1 MKNFKNLL
9 PLILTVLFLTS
20 CSDSSE
26 DIDTTTKSNFK
37 ITYSQN
43 GDLEEGVLVLNFI
56 TPAPI
61 PDYNSQSVLTSDTLN
76 ESKTY
81 TFETSQKTNSF
92 SFNYTHSFAYV
103 MGINDTKEINTSIK
117 VYKDDVLIYDENF
130 ILNKDNINVQVY
142 TSNLN
147 DI

>member
-1 MKNFKNLL
+1 MKNIKNLL
-9 PLILTVLFLTS
+9 SLILTVLFLAS

-26 DIDTTTKSNFK
+26 DIDTNTKSNFK

-103 MGINDTKEINTSIK
+103 MGINDTKEITTSIK

>member
-1 MKNFKNLL
+1 MKNIKNLL
-9 PLILTVLFLTS
+9 SLILTVLFLTS

-43 GDLEEGVLVLNFI
+43 GDLEEGILVLNFI

-81 TFETSQKTNSF
+81 IFETSQKTNSF

-103 MGINDTKEINTSIK
+103 MGINDTKEITTSIK

>member
-1 MKNFKNLL
+1 MKNIKNLL
-9 PLILTVLFLTS
+9 SLILTVLLLAS

-26 DIDTTTKSNFK
+26 DIDTNTKSNFK

-103 MGINDTKEINTSIK
+103 MGINDTKEITTSIK